1 MNKNAVSLLWTLS
14 ETSKVNSII
23 QHLVDSFGVHWE
35 QPFEDPGCSVFFGPF
50 MLKIQSES

>member
-1 MNKNAVSLLWTLS
+1 MGHLENIK
-14 ETSKVNSII
+14 SKYFN

-35 QPFEDPGCSVFFGPF
+35 QPFEDLCFSLFFGPY